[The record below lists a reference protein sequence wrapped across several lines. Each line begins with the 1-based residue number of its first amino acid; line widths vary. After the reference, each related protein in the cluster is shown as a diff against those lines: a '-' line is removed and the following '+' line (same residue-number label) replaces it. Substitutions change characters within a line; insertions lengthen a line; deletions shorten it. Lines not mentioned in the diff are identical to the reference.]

1 LKGNIMLFHDTYKEN
16 GIWNTDR
23 NVCGAKASFYTAAQT
38 DKHSKQ
44 RKSETAVFF
53 VLLFF
58 FICAAGC
65 FTSLRAQDM
74 PISVRVHVALLKKVF
89 SFNRNLQ
96 SKPSPKV
103 TIVFTDASVG
113 VKDDAL
119 KAFTEIGIP
128 VTALKLEQAL
138 KALGEADVVYVAP
151 GAAAIQKVCDER
163 GILTITGIPSLV
175 ETGKVAVGIGAEG
188 GKPKV
193 YVNVSVAR
201 VQKQELSSELLR
213 VSRVFQ

>member
-1 LKGNIMLFHDTYKEN
+1 MQFNF
-16 GIWNTDR
+16 
-23 NVCGAKASFYTAAQT
+23 AQFPST
-38 DKHSKQ
+38 SKPM
-44 RKSETAVFF
+44 RKSKTAPSFA
-53 VLLFF
+53 LLFF

-103 TIVFTDASVG
+103 TIVFTDASAG
-113 VKDDAL
+113 VKDDAM

-128 VTALKLEQAL
+128 ATALKLEQAL
-138 KALGEADVVYVAP
+138 KALGETDVVYVAP